1 MKDITM
7 MDPQG
12 VSAKFNL
19 ETYLEARKVAKRIT
33 LLFAAQCDVGITEA
47 EGFHLLDELFAAQG
61 VEKKWHPHKF
71 RIGSDT
77 TKVFRDKSDTSLKL
91 ADNDIY
97 FIDIG
102 PVVNGHEA
110 DYAQTFTVGQ
120 NAEYS
125 KIQRH
130 SKIIFDECANYWRE
144 NKPSGSELYAFAD
157 ERAKHYGYIL
167 KNQEGGHRLGD
178 FPHALF
184 YKGRLSNFEK
194 VPVDNLWVLE
204 IHLNNQEE
212 TFGAFYE
219 DILT

>member
-1 MKDITM
+1 M
-7 MDPQG
+7 MNNPEG

-19 ETYLEARKVAKRIT
+19 ETYLEARKVAKRIA
-33 LLFAAQCDVGITEA
+33 LLFAAQVDEGITE
-47 EGFHLLDELFAAQG
+47 EGGFHLLDELFKAQG
-61 VEKKWHPHKF
+61 VENKWHPHKF

-77 TKVFRDKSDTSLKL
+77 TKVFREKSDKSLKL
-91 ADNDIY
+91 KKDDIY

-110 DYAQTFTVGQ
+110 DYAQTFTIGQ
-120 NAEYS
+120 NIDYANIQKES
-125 KIQRH
+125 KR
-130 SKIIFDECANYWRE
+130 IFDECLSFWQ
-144 NKPSGSELYAFAD
+144 KDSPTGKELYSYAEELAHK
-157 ERAKHYGYIL
+157 AGYIL

-194 VPVDNLWVLE
+194 VPVENLWVLE
-204 IHLNNQEE
+204 IHLNNKDE

-219 DILT
+219 DILFRDL